1 MKIIVDNRETSLY
14 ERLMLIN
21 TSKDSSIIIQSQ
33 VLTLGDI
40 VIKNDQDE
48 ICIIIERK
56 TYHDLLSSIRDGRY
70 DEQSHRLI
78 HSSGIHTHNIMYLVE
93 GIMSQITSPTDKSLI
108 YSAITSI
115 NNFKGMSVWHTPNVS
130 ESGDFILAMAIKI
143 ERNLKKR
150 ILSCFNNSINQE
162 NQENQEN
169 VGGNIETT
177 PQPYS
182 SVVKKVKKDNVT
194 PENIG
199 EIILCQIPSVSSVTA
214 VAIMTKYKTINN
226 LLAEITKNSKCLDN
240 TTYSSGGKT
249 RKISSGA
256 IANIILYLGQTH
268 TIS

>member
-143 ERNLKKR
+143 ERNLKKK
-150 ILSCFNNSINQE
+150 ILSCFNNSI

-226 LLAEITKNSKCLDN
+226 LLVEITKNSKCLDN

-268 TIS
+268 TV

>member
-143 ERNLKKR
+143 ERNLKKK
-150 ILSCFNNSINQE
+150 ILSCFNNSI

-226 LLAEITKNSKCLDN
+226 LLVEITKNSKCLDN

>member
-1 MKIIVDNRETSLY
+1 MKIIVDNRETALY

-21 TSKDSSIIIQSQ
+21 GKEGQNIQCE
-33 VLTLGDI
+33 VLTLGDV

-143 ERNLKKR
+143 ERNLKKK
-150 ILSCFNNSINQE
+150 ILSCFNNNSIINQE
-162 NQENQEN
+162 NQENN

-226 LLAEITKNSKCLDN
+226 LLVEITKNSKCLDN